1 MISSDFLMLKGAS
14 CKAACNL
21 DLDHWPKNAK
31 FLGRCCEDSPT
42 FLPAELRSEIT
53 IHWPSFVYRSIF
65 TNLLCIL
72 HLAKIWTNWWE
83 KKERYKQTPVVF
95 PTPWEFHT
103 FPHAKKIPRHIS
115 PHQQSKALL
124 SPASK
129 LHWNQAPLITTPLD
143 TLAWDPSGKLLL
155 RPKKATPKK
164 KEQEGTEIKRGWWNC
179 WKKQKQKS
187 LNL

>member
-1 MISSDFLMLKGAS
+1 MWSRPLWQRDDLLLKGTTFQ
-14 CKAACNL
+14 AACNL
-21 DLDHWPKNAK
+21 DLDHWPKNAQISWAM
-31 FLGRCCEDSPT
+31 LWGS

-53 IHWPSFVYRSIF
+53 IPWPNFVYRSIF

-83 KKERYKQTPVVF
+83 KKKDTNKHQLF
-95 PTPWEFHT
+95 PLPLGISHL
-103 FPHAKKIPRHIS
+103 PSCQKNPRHIS

-143 TLAWDPSGKLLL
+143 TLAWDPSGKLLR
-155 RPKKATPKK
+155 RPKKAQ
-164 KEQEGTEIKRGWWNC
+164 QEGTEINRGWWNC
-179 WKKQKQKS
+179 WKNQKQKS
-187 LNL
+187 LIFGI